1 MKKLFHI
8 KDYAQDIAEIIK
20 KVVEVD
26 VTIVD
31 SDNIRVAAT
40 GDYRTLIGEKLVG
53 KSAFKKSM
61 EIKKT
66 LIIDNPRLDE
76 ICLECQNRGRCIEF
90 AEVCSPIILDDEVL
104 GVIGLVALSSE
115 QKQRLNSNKQNL
127 IAFLNKMGE
136 MLSTKVQ
143 EINICETQ
151 GILLNQIETVI
162 NTIDEAIMALDI
174 DGNIHFKNKNVEEI
188 LNKCEIDTLI
198 EKILKEYKDDI
209 LKFKRDYRNIQL
221 DLGDKRI
228 LVTIKPVVQ
237 KENVFGIVVS
247 LKNMKDINK
256 IIRDVTLI
264 NIDTTFDKIIG
275 ASHEFISVI
284 EMAKK
289 SAKTDSTVLIL
300 GESGTGKELFARAI
314 HNESKRKNKPFV
326 AVNCAAIPES
336 LLESE
341 LFGFEEGSFTGAKK
355 GGKIGKFEIAN
366 GGTIFL
372 DEIGD
377 MPLHLQVKLLRALQE
392 RRIERIGSN
401 KGIDIDIR
409 IIAATHKNLEE
420 MVLTGEFRQD
430 LYYRLNVIPIKI
442 PPLSQRKDDIKI
454 LMEYILKKC
463 SLKINKNIRGF
474 ETKVYECFLNYNWP
488 GNVRELENIIEYLV
502 NMENKEYISFES
514 LPERFKTD
522 KNIDES
528 IDLKYN
534 EKKLIE
540 KALKMYSSRDEAAKA
555 LGIGRATLFRKIKEY
570 NLN

>member
-1 MKKLFHI
+1 
-8 KDYAQDIAEIIK
+8 
-20 KVVEVD
+20 
-26 VTIVD
+26 
-31 SDNIRVAAT
+31 
-40 GDYRTLIGEKLVG
+40 
-53 KSAFKKSM
+53 
-61 EIKKT
+61 
-66 LIIDNPRLDE
+66 
-76 ICLECQNRGRCIEF
+76 GRCIEH
-90 AEVCSPIILDDEVL
+90 AEVCSPIILENEVL

-115 QKQRLNSNKQNL
+115 QKEKLNKNKHNL

-162 NTIDEAIMALDI
+162 NTIDEAIIALDI
-174 DGNIHFKNKNVEEI
+174 EGNIHFKNKNVEEI
-188 LNKCEIDTLI
+188 LNRDEIKNLI
-198 EKILKEYKDDI
+198 DKILKEYKNYI
-209 LKFKRDYRNIQL
+209 IKFKRDYRNIQL
-221 DLGDKRI
+221 DLGEKRI

-237 KENVFGIVVS
+237 KENVYGLVVS

-275 ASHEFISVI
+275 VSNEFLNVI
-284 EMAKK
+284 DMAKK

-341 LFGFEEGSFTGAKK
+341 LFGFEEGAFTGAKK
-355 GGKIGKFEIAN
+355 GGKIGKFELAN

-377 MPLHLQVKLLRALQE
+377 MPLHLQVKLLRVLQE

-401 KGIDIDIR
+401 KGLDIDIR

-442 PPLSQRKDDIKI
+442 PPLRQRKEDIKI
-454 LMEYILKKC
+454 LMKHILKKC
-463 SLKINKNIRGF
+463 SVKINKNIKEF
-474 ETKVYECFLNYNWP
+474 EGRVYECFLNYNWP
-488 GNVRELENIIEYLV
+488 GNVRELENTIEYLV
-502 NMENKEYISFES
+502 NMESKEYISFES
-514 LPERFKTD
+514 LPERFKVD
-522 KNIDES
+522 EKIDES
-528 IDLKYN
+528 IDLKLN

-540 KALKMYSSRDEAAKA
+540 KALKMYNSRDEAAKA